1 MNKGLSKVIDITR
14 SLKESPTMSVGDSG
28 YTNSATASGPVSG
41 YDVALPLPDLSQD
54 YQTPGES
61 GLAKY
66 RFSNVY
72 PVEKVTEKNID
83 SMVDA
88 SNEYLQLADK
98 GNQRNAEE
106 RINRIRQMFKSL
118 REEAGASGPTMS
130 VGDGGYTGKANASGP
145 AAGYDPVIGIID
157 RRNKKQKNYPK
168 KYVQMY
174 RDMQKGNKLKSV
186 MT

>member
-1 MNKGLSKVIDITR
+1 MNKGLSKIIDITR
-14 SLKESPTMSVGDSG
+14 SLKESPTMSVGDG
-28 YTNSATASGPVSG
+28 GFTNSATASGPVSG
-41 YDVALPLPDLSQD
+41 YDVPLPLPDLSQD

-98 GNQRNAEE
+98 ENQRNAEE

-118 REEAGASGPTMS
+118 REEAGPTMS

-145 AAGYDPVIGIID
+145 VAGYDPVIGRVD
-157 RRNKKQKNYPK
+157 RRTKKQKNYPK
-168 KYVQMY
+168 LYVQMY
-174 RDMQKGNKLKSV
+174 QDIMKGKRLKSV

>member
-14 SLKESPTMSVGDSG
+14 SLKESPTMSVGDG
-28 YTNSATASGPVSG
+28 GFTNSATASGRVSG
-41 YDVALPLPDLSQD
+41 YDVPLPLPDLSQD

-83 SMVDA
+83 NMVDA

-98 GNQRNAEE
+98 ENQRNAEE

-118 REEAGASGPTMS
+118 REEAGPTMS

-145 AAGYDPVIGIID
+145 VAGYDPVIGRVD

-174 RDMQKGNKLKSV
+174 RDMMKGNRLKSV

>member
-14 SLKESPTMSVGDSG
+14 SLKESPTMSVGDG
-28 YTNSATASGPVSG
+28 GFTNSATASGPVSG
-41 YDVALPLPDLSQD
+41 YDVPLPLPDLSQD

-98 GNQRNAEE
+98 ENQRNAEE

-118 REEAGASGPTMS
+118 REEAGTTMS

-145 AAGYDPVIGIID
+145 VAGYDPVIGRVD

-174 RDMQKGNKLKSV
+174 RDIMKGQRLKSV

>member
-14 SLKESPTMSVGDSG
+14 SLKESPTMSVGDG
-28 YTNSATASGPVSG
+28 GFTNSATASGPVSG
-41 YDVALPLPDLSQD
+41 YDAPLPLPDLSQD

-98 GNQRNAEE
+98 ENQRNAEE

-118 REEAGASGPTMS
+118 REEAGPTMS

-145 AAGYDPVIGIID
+145 VAGDDPVIGRVD

-174 RDMQKGNKLKSV
+174 RDMMKGQRLKSV

>member
-28 YTNSATASGPVSG
+28 FTNSATASGPVSG
-41 YDVALPLPDLSQD
+41 YDVPLPLPDLSQD

-98 GNQRNAEE
+98 ENQRNVEE

-118 REEAGASGPTMS
+118 REEAGPTMS

-145 AAGYDPVIGIID
+145 VAGYDPVIGRID
-157 RRNKKQKNYPK
+157 RRTKKQKNYPK
-168 KYVQMY
+168 LYVQMY
-174 RDMQKGNKLKSV
+174 QDIMKGKRLKSV